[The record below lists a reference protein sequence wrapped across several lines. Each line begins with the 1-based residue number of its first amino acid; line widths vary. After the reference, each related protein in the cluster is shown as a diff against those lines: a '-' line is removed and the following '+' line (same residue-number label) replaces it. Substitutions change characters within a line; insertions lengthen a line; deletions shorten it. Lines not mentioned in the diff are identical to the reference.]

1 VVDFYALLLVNA
13 DPGNGILNV
22 GEVNNGNKSEGRP
35 KNGTE
40 ERIGQEIPGPE
51 REGARDASDAVL
63 G

>member
-40 ERIGQEIPGPE
+40 EKIG
-51 REGARDASDAVL
+51 
-63 G
+63 